1 MKTLLKTS
9 VLGLAALTFTA
20 GAFMPAQITVA
31 GQDQRLRLRADLSG
45 DTLASG
51 KADYR
56 ERQRGNTLVQRFSVE
71 VEDGEPGASLG
82 VFVNG
87 IQFGVIFLNDFGF
100 GEIQFR
106 TASAIDDPDDGTPI
120 DPDFPRL
127 QPGDTVS
134 VGKMLS
140 GSFDKD

>member
-20 GAFMPAQITVA
+20 GAFMPVQTTFA
-31 GQDQRLRLRADLSG
+31 GQDQRVRLRADLGG

-56 ERQRGNTLVQRFSVE
+56 ERMRGKTLVQRFSVE
-71 VEDGEPGASLG
+71 VEDGEPGASMG

-87 IQFGVIFLNDFGF
+87 VQFGVIFLNDFGF

-106 TASAIDDPDDGTPI
+106 TASAIDDPGDGTPI
-120 DPDFPRL
+120 DPEFPRL
-127 QPGDTVS
+127 QAGDSIS
-134 VGKMLS
+134 VGKILS
-140 GSFDKD
+140 GSFDED

>member
-1 MKTLLKTS
+1 MKTILQGA

-20 GAFMPAQITVA
+20 GALFPAQSTIA
-31 GQDQRLRLRADLSG
+31 GDDQRVRLRADLSG
-45 DTLASG
+45 KTLASG

-56 ERQRGNTLVQRFSVE
+56 ERLRGDTLVQRFSVE
-71 VEDGEPGASLG
+71 VEDGEAGAQLP
-82 VFVNG
+82 VYVNG
-87 IQFGVIFLNDFGF
+87 VQFAVIFLNDLGF

-127 QPGDTVS
+127 QAGDAIE
-134 VGKMLS
+134 VGKLLS
-140 GSFDKD
+140 GAFELD